1 MENPFKG
8 GAPKITAPWWPEGE
22 FREFCESVM
31 EQVYRPR
38 ARWMRKPHLGEFF
51 WYIEASSG
59 GIVSLER

>member
-51 WYIEASSG
+51 LVHRSFKRGHSES
-59 GIVSLER
+59 